1 MVEGSSSFYPPYANA
16 MDQDW
21 SDEAKERM
29 GLYPPHFHR
38 GAQIS
43 LSTGE
48 IKAVEDICTEDFE
61 KCTELSPDLK
71 LDSSTV
77 AKIEHDQQR
86 GMVILSFL
94 VGLARLQI
102 TVEAPIEHPF
112 FVYGKGWC
120 SVDPNSSMGKYK
132 LSCKDL
138 MVGDVC
144 ASLTKKPG
152 KNTA

>member
-1 MVEGSSSFYPPYANA
+1 
-16 MDQDW
+16 MDSEW
-21 SDEAKERM
+21 SEEAKERM
-29 GLYPPHFHR
+29 GLYPPHFHK
-38 GAQIS
+38 GAHIS

-48 IKAVEDICTEDFE
+48 IKSVEVLSREDFE
-61 KCTELSPDLK
+61 RCTEISPDLK

-77 AKIEHDQQR
+77 AKIERDEAR

-102 TVEAPIEHPF
+102 TVEAPVEHPF

-120 SVDPNSSMGKYK
+120 SVDPSSSMDKYQ
-132 LSCKDL
+132 LPCKIL
-138 MVGDVC
+138 TVGDVC

-152 KNTA
+152 KSNA

>member
-1 MVEGSSSFYPPYANA
+1 MEAHAYSSPPAE
-16 MDQDW
+16 QDW
-21 SDEAKERM
+21 SNEAKERM
-29 GLYPPHFHR
+29 GLYPPHFHK

-48 IKAVEDICTEDFE
+48 IKSVEELSTEDFE
-61 KCTELSPDLK
+61 KCTQLSADLK

-77 AKIEHDQQR
+77 AKIEHDQHR

-94 VGLARLQI
+94 VGHALLQI

-120 SVDPNSSMGKYK
+120 SVHPESSMNKYNLRCQK
-132 LSCKDL
+132 LI
-138 MVGDVC
+138 VGDVC
-144 ASLTKKPG
+144 ASLTKKSCKPC
-152 KNTA
+152 TQ